1 MLPTDF
7 SQCVCVW
14 THALHGRMSTRAA
27 ALRLGSLG
35 EICQSISSVKVPI
48 KGFLVSITK
57 SHVSTPLSNVCG
69 ACLCVCVWGWAFPC
83 ADVVSLCLR
92 LGVHLYYVVAVT
104 CWSASL
110 GWGCLWNCF
119 VIVFFFLLF
128 LGLFILLF
136 ASMFCSVTPHLTA
149 SFCQWFMARCRQIG
163 FVIKAVRW
171 MQP

>member
-1 MLPTDF
+1 MLPIDF

-69 ACLCVCVWGWAFPC
+69 ACLCVCVCGWAFPC
-83 ADVVSLCLR
+83 ADLVSLCLR

-110 GWGCLWNCF
+110 GWGCLWNF
-119 VIVFFFLLF
+119 VIVFFFFAFPRSFYSPLRFHVLF
-128 LGLFILLF
+128 CHSAFDSVIL
-136 ASMFCSVTPHLTA
+136 P
-149 SFCQWFMARCRQIG
+149 
-163 FVIKAVRW
+163 VIYGPMPANWVCH
-171 MQP
+171 